1 MENKQ
6 TMIEHLTGVKSS
18 KMNYY
23 TELKK
28 TIQELEKKNINLE
41 IMNESLKSFNVNMD
55 IDDMLKNVLE
65 KLQRVYS
72 VSRISL
78 SLLEEGELILTNVYP
93 LDSKFLQVGSKL
105 PSDESLY
112 WEATYQK
119 RATLYS
125 FPLKKEE
132 VPYIERHTFEKLGM
146 ESVLALPLLSKER
159 VLGVLSLG
167 SKEFAAY
174 SEDDLSFFQQFADQL
189 AVCIENS
196 RLYNAVLQGKKEW
209 ESTFNAV
216 EDMLFLISEEEKIL
230 RFNQA
235 VLNFFKVKPGEI
247 IGRHYADILF
257 RHPKSKGEELD
268 FSQSQ
273 HARLVLEENRI
284 CEMNT
289 YPVITDDNQLHGIL
303 LYIKDVTKRTHIEA
317 QLMQSGKLAAIGE
330 MAAGVA
336 HELNSPLTAILGN
349 AQLLLRQAD
358 QKDISYELLTD
369 IRNCGDRCKHII
381 RNLLTFSRQDEY
393 MFQECS
399 LNQAVEQVLSLVKY
413 QIERQHI
420 QVTVTLASELP
431 AFNGSMQQIEQTII
445 NLLLNAKDVLLEEE
459 KEEKCIL
466 IETKAIF
473 KEGEEWVELTVS
485 DNGKGIPPRLQTEI
499 FHPFYTTKETDKGT
513 GLGLSVSL
521 GIAKAHGGML
531 TVTSEEGKGS
541 CFTLLLP
548 AKRRHT

>member
-1 MENKQ
+1 
-6 TMIEHLTGVKSS
+6 
-18 KMNYY
+18 
-23 TELKK
+23 
-28 TIQELEKKNINLE
+28 
-41 IMNESLKSFNVNMD
+41 
-55 IDDMLKNVLE
+55 
-65 KLQRVYS
+65 
-72 VSRISL
+72 
-78 SLLEEGELILTNVYP
+78 
-93 LDSKFLQVGSKL
+93 
-105 PSDESLY
+105 
-112 WEATYQK
+112 
-119 RATLYS
+119 
-125 FPLKKEE
+125 
-132 VPYIERHTFEKLGM
+132 
-146 ESVLALPLLSKER
+146 
-159 VLGVLSLG
+159 
-167 SKEFAAY
+167 
-174 SEDDLSFFQQFADQL
+174 
-189 AVCIENS
+189 
-196 RLYNAVLQGKKEW
+196 
-209 ESTFNAV
+209 
-216 EDMLFLISEEEKIL
+216 
-230 RFNQA
+230 
-235 VLNFFKVKPGEI
+235 
-247 IGRHYADILF
+247 
-257 RHPKSKGEELD
+257 
-268 FSQSQ
+268 
-273 HARLVLEENRI
+273 
-284 CEMNT
+284 MNT

-358 QKDISYELLTD
+358 QEDISYELLTD

-466 IETKAIF
+466 IETKAII
-473 KEGEEWVELTVS
+473 KEGEEWVELTVA
-485 DNGKGIPPRLQTEI
+485 DNGKGIPPQQQTEI
-499 FHPFYTTKETDKGT
+499 FHPFFTTKETDKGT

-548 AKRRHT
+548 AKGGTHEEYPDH